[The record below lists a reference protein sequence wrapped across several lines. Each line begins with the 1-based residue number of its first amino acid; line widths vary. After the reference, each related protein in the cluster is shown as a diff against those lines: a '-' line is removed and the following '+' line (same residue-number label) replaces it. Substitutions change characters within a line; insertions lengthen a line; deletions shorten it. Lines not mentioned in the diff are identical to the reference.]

1 MGSQYRRGFG
11 FIIFSSELSWSRSP
25 SLQAS
30 KITNSS
36 HLSLFPTLPDI
47 SVVGIM
53 DGSSVSCEEEEF
65 IPGAASMLS
74 SASMVD
80 IKWVF
85 DHLAG
90 VQGPGT
96 SKSLVLGFW
105 RDLFLGTVAFI
116 FESHLRDFL
125 LMQGDGIGHHLP
137 LFFSILFL
145 QTDILEGLSFVR
157 PSPHVVWL
165 LWILGS
171 VVCWM

>member
-11 FIIFSSELSWSRSP
+11 FIIFSSKLSWSRSP

-30 KITNSS
+30 EITNSS

-53 DGSSVSCEEEEF
+53 DGSTVSCEEEEF

-90 VQGPGT
+90 VQGP
-96 SKSLVLGFW
+96 V
-105 RDLFLGTVAFI
+105 
-116 FESHLRDFL
+116 
-125 LMQGDGIGHHLP
+125 P
-137 LFFSILFL
+137 LATLAGM
-145 QTDILEGLSFVR
+145 ILE
-157 PSPHVVWL
+157 
-165 LWILGS
+165 
-171 VVCWM
+171 